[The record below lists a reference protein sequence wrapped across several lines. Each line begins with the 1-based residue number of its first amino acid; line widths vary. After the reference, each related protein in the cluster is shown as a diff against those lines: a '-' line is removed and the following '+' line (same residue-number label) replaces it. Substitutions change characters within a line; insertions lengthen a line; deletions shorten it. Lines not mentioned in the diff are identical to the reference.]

1 MSRLVVKSH
10 RPWQLALAI
19 VFLSMFIAVVTWVV
33 LDRIHWTV
41 IRDRIRISDEQK
53 VLWQVNKNLGEE
65 NKRLRDRVLSLEET
79 TSIDKRT
86 TALLQDELASLQ
98 DEIHKLK
105 GELEFY
111 EGIME
116 STRDTEGLN
125 IYGIHVTPLKPDRNY
140 LLYVVLTH
148 VAKGDKVA
156 EGRLEVTIEGQTDD
170 GDKTRR
176 YDLQDL
182 SMDDSLN
189 MAFKFKNFKRFESNL
204 TLPPGFKPLRV
215 LVQVHPNGSDRAT
228 ISKVFEWPAA
238 AS

>member
-19 VFLSMFIAVVTWVV
+19 IFLSMFCAVITWLL
-33 LDRIHWTV
+33 LDHVHWQV
-41 IRDRIRISDEQK
+41 IRDRISSSEEHK
-53 VLWQVNKNLGEE
+53 LLWEVNKNLEDE
-65 NKRLRDRVLSLEET
+65 NKRLREQVLTLEQT
-79 TSIDKRT
+79 TSLDKRT

-98 DEIHKLK
+98 DEIHRLK

-125 IYGIHVTPLKPDRNY
+125 IYGIHVTPLTVDRAY
-140 LLYVVLTH
+140 LLKVVLTH

-156 EGRLEVTIEGQTDD
+156 EGRLEVTIEGRTEN
-170 GDKTRR
+170 GDATRK
-176 YDLQDL
+176 YDLRDL
-182 SMDDSLN
+182 SMDDSLD

-204 TLPPGFKPLRV
+204 TLPAGFEPRRV
-215 LVQVHPNGSDRAT
+215 LVQIHPKGNNQAM

>member
-10 RPWQLALAI
+10 RPWQFALAI
-19 VFLSMFIAVVTWVV
+19 VFLSVFFAILTWLV
-33 LDRIHWTV
+33 LDRIHWNV
-41 IRDRIRISDEQK
+41 IRDRIRIGDQQK
-53 VLWQVNKNLGEE
+53 VLWEVNKNLGEE
-65 NKRLRDRVLSLEET
+65 NKRLRDQVLSLQET

-116 STRDTEGLN
+116 STRDTKGLN
-125 IYGIHVTPLKPDRNY
+125 IYGIHVTPLKRNRNY

-156 EGRLEVTIEGQTDD
+156 EGRLEVTIEGKTDN
-170 GDKTRR
+170 GNKTRR

-189 MAFKFKNFKRFESNL
+189 MNFKFKNFKRFESNL
-204 TLPPGFKPLRV
+204 TLPPGFKPRRV
-215 LVQVHPNGSDRAT
+215 LVQVHPRGSHRAT
-228 ISKVFEWPAA
+228 ITKVFEWPAS